1 MRSTALK
8 KLTSLVSP
16 GGLLLLAVV
25 VLVQWPAIQ
34 ESVRGLVR
42 FYPYAVFAVGLV
54 LGWWFHRSRLLFALL
69 VLALADRALLH
80 FAAGEAGAAGTGLV
94 VFQAVAFLL
103 PLNLAALTL
112 LTERGTLTL
121 TGLLR
126 LAAIFLQVGAVF
138 LLCRPVGAE
147 TAALLEL
154 KIFPERFF
162 TWTPV
167 GQPALLLFVAAFVL
181 FSVRLF
187 LHPNATGRGFLWAL
201 VAVFL
206 GLNAD
211 GAGAGPAIYFA
222 TAGLILVAGL
232 IQASYYMA
240 YRDQLTG
247 LSARRALNEALQR
260 VGGQYTVA
268 MVDIDHFKK
277 FNDRYGHD
285 VGDQVLRM
293 VAAKLAEVG
302 GGGRA
307 FRYGGEEFT
316 ILFPGRAVDE
326 SLPYLE
332 RIRKAVEETRFAVRG
347 PGRPRRKPKKPRPSP
362 AGGGA
367 SRQSRREASI
377 TVSIGVAERD
387 QHNAKPEQV
396 LKAADQALYTAKR
409 AGRNRIEPWS
419 H

>member
-42 FYPYAVFAVGLV
+42 FYPYAVFAVGVV

-80 FAAGEAGAAGTGLV
+80 FAAGEAGAAGVGRV

-138 LLCRPVGAE
+138 LLCRPVGAG

-154 KIFPERFF
+154 KFFPERFF

-201 VAVFL
+201 AATFL
-206 GLNAD
+206 ALNA
-211 GAGAGPAIYFA
+211 AGVGSGPTTYFA

-302 GGGRA
+302 PDAASCGRWQ
-307 FRYGGEEFT
+307 R
-316 ILFPGRAVDE
+316 
-326 SLPYLE
+326 
-332 RIRKAVEETRFAVRG
+332 RFWR
-347 PGRPRRKPKKPRPSP
+347 
-362 AGGGA
+362 
-367 SRQSRREASI
+367 
-377 TVSIGVAERD
+377 
-387 QHNAKPEQV
+387 
-396 LKAADQALYTAKR
+396 
-409 AGRNRIEPWS
+409 
-419 H
+419 